1 MDKYSR
7 LFGSDTM
14 FSRFMN
20 LLFDILYVGILWLLC
35 SIPLITAGAAATAAY
50 YAMAK
55 CVRHKTGYVG
65 REFFHSFKENF
76 RQITPLTLVFYA
88 VAAVLAIDLYYVW
101 HHESGL
107 NNALFVILLFIC
119 FLVAGLTVYCCPL
132 LSRFS
137 LKSTELIKT
146 AAWLVFRF
154 LPLTLAVIFF
164 FGLACVG
171 VWLMP
176 WAVFVMPGIYLY
188 LLSFP
193 MEYVLGKLTPPA
205 VEGSEETEKWYYL
218 S

>member
-1 MDKYSR
+1 
-7 LFGSDTM
+7 M

-35 SIPLITAGAAATAAY
+35 SLPLITAGAAATAAY

-65 REFFHSFKENF
+65 REFFHSFRENF
-76 RQITPLTLVFYA
+76 RQITPLTLAFYA
-88 VAAVLAIDLYYVW
+88 VVAVLAIDLYYVW
-101 HHESGL
+101 NHESAL
-107 NNALFVILLFIC
+107 NNALFVILLFVA

-132 LSRFS
+132 LSRFY
-137 LKSTELIKT
+137 KKNTELIKT
-146 AAWLVFRF
+146 SAWLVFRF
-154 LPLTLAVIFF
+154 LPLTAAVIFV
-164 FGLACVG
+164 FGLSCVG

-176 WAVFVMPGIYLY
+176 WAVFVIPGLYLY

-193 MEYVLGKLTPPA
+193 MEYVLGRLTPPPE
-205 VEGSEETEKWYYL
+205 EGSGKAEKWYYL